1 MNHSEAGKLGY
12 KKVSAKLLERVE
24 EQKKASRARWQGKTC
39 PECGEPIAY
48 EKRRN
53 KYCSHSCSASASNRG
68 HCRHGVPRLRH
79 TCERC
84 EKPLK
89 KGARRFCSRRCSGV
103 SRVAEKFARLDALES
118 FDGEYAGAVRQ
129 YLIAKMGTSCQICGI
144 TKWRDQPVPIVMD
157 HIDGDST
164 NWNRGNLRLICP
176 NCDALLPTYKVKNRG
191 RGRYARRQ
199 RYRQGKSY

>member
-12 KKVSAKLLERVE
+12 KKVSAKLLKRVE

-39 PECGEPIAY
+39 PECNKLIAY
-48 EKRRN
+48 EKRKN
-53 KYCSHSCSASASNRG
+53 TYCSHSCAASASNRG
-68 HCRHGVPRLRH
+68 HCKHGVPRLRH

-89 KGARRFCSRRCSGV
+89 GNARRFCSHQCCG
-103 SRVAEKFARLDALES
+103 AAKAAKQFKRLDALVS
-118 FDGEYAGAVRQ
+118 FDGEYEGAVRR
-129 YLIAKMGTSCQICGI
+129 YLIAKLGLSCQICGI
-144 TKWRDQPVPIVMD
+144 TKWRDQPTPIVMD

-176 NCDALLPTYKVKNRG
+176 NCDALLPTYKARNRG
-191 RGRYARRQ
+191 HGRHARRE